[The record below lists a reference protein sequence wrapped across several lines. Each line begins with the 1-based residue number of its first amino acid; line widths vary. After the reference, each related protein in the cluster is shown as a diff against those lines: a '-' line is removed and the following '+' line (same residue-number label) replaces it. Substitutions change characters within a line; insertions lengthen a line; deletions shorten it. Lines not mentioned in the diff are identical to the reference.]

1 MTRTLKVRHRYV
13 TLVKE
18 SGGWGRSRVVE
29 LWQDWWCQGR
39 ILSVLTPGVT
49 KDKIFSNLAA
59 LPWFCRQELPRGRGI
74 LTLSRICCRRDF
86 SLIGRRAG
94 TQWRAP
100 RDPLLP
106 DAGPGLQAVPG
117 GSQHQ
122 NYPAVTLQP
131 GCLALLALPVL
142 LCHPCFAHARVPSLL
157 SASTADPAPGPF
169 PAPQPKLCASREGI
183 W

>member
-1 MTRTLKVRHRYV
+1 MTRTLKVRHLYL
-13 TLVKE
+13 TLGGQDM
-18 SGGWGRSRVVE
+18 SGVVG

-49 KDKIFSNLAA
+49 KDKIFSTPAV
-59 LPWFCRQELPRGRGI
+59 LPWFCRQELPRIRGI
-74 LTLSRICCRRDF
+74 LTLSRVCCQRAF

-94 TQWRAP
+94 TQWRAL

-106 DAGPGLQAVPG
+106 DTGPGLQAVPR

-131 GCLALLALPVL
+131 GCLALVALPVP
-142 LCHPCFAHARVPSLL
+142 LCHPCSLPALQTQHQALSLCPSQ
-157 SASTADPAPGPF
+157 S
-169 PAPQPKLCASREGI
+169 CV
-183 W
+183 

>member
-1 MTRTLKVRHRYV
+1 MTRTLKVRHLYL
-13 TLVKE
+13 TLGGQDM
-18 SGGWGRSRVVE
+18 SGVVG

-49 KDKIFSNLAA
+49 KDKIFSNPAV
-59 LPWFCRQELPRGRGI
+59 LPWFCRQELPRVRGI
-74 LTLSRICCRRDF
+74 LTLSRICCQRAF

-94 TQWRAP
+94 TQWRAL

-106 DAGPGLQAVPG
+106 DTGPGLQAVLLGLSAPELSCCNPPAWLPG
-117 GSQHQ
+117 PSGT
-122 NYPAVTLQP
+122 A
-131 GCLALLALPVL
+131 CPV
-142 LCHPCFAHARVPSLL
+142 VPPLL

-169 PAPQPKLCASREGI
+169 PVPQPKLCVSREGI